1 MNNNDLLNIIGDLHR
16 SIFNYATQP
25 AASFDQD
32 TFLQNIIRNFP
43 ELTKLDPKIEQFVN
57 IRYLQ
62 TDTDPPKIKAE
73 KLLMM
78 ANQLQSYLLK

>member
-25 AASFDQD
+25 SASFNQD
-32 TFLQNIIRNFP
+32 VFLQNIIHNFP
-43 ELTKLDPKIEQFVN
+43 NLIKLNPKIEQFIN
-57 IRYLQ
+57 IKYLQ